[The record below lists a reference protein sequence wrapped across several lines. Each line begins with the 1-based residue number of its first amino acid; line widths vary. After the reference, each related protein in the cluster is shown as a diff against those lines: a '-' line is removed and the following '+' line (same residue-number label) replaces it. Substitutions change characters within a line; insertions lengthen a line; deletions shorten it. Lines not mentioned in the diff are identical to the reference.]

1 MLMAWAEAAQP
12 YLVLIATVS
21 GVLALVSLVLVPVLI
36 MQMPGDYFLAAHR
49 IRRRGSSARWLTVA
63 RNLLAIT
70 LFVAGLMMLVLPGQ
84 GLLTL
89 LAALIMS
96 DVPGKYRIER
106 WLILRPGVLTAIN
119 WVRRR
124 YRKTPI
130 MSPPQGLNRSRL
142 GRRQDRSNT

>member
-1 MLMAWAEAAQP
+1 MWAEAAQP

-21 GVLALVSLVLVPVLI
+21 GVLALVSLVLVPILI
-36 MQMPGDYFLAAHR
+36 VQMPADYFLAAHR
-49 IRRRGSSARWLTVA
+49 IRRRGFSARWLTVA
-63 RNLLAIT
+63 RNLLAMV
-70 LFVAGLMMLVLPGQ
+70 LFIAGLLMLVLPGQ

-96 DVPGKYRIER
+96 DVPGKYRVER
-106 WLILRPGVLTAIN
+106 WLVLQPGVLKTIN

-130 MSPPQGLNRSRL
+130 VSPPQGLNRSRL
-142 GRRQDRSNT
+142 GHKRR